1 MKLKSTLWALTFAY
15 AAVSCSD
22 DLEKGPNNNNGN
34 ELNGESAQIMVA
46 VNTSITTRA
55 TPTPGEEGDGDE
67 PGSLEESYVK
77 DVAVFLFRNYGGIDD
92 NENITATDCDFD
104 AQSKIKAAGWATN
117 ENGMQGGSTEHS
129 FYKEITVTSFNPSE
143 DFIDGG
149 AYGVIAV
156 TNLGETNYKKLLSAL
171 EIVENDE
178 GVSDVTG
185 DKLADHIYTGAIATD
200 KAFIMSTHK
209 MEVSGI
215 GKSVVT
221 PKYVTG
227 SDKAPS
233 VNVFVERLAA
243 KIRINEHDD
252 NNFVYKPTNNN
263 KDRVLLDKVAIVNQL
278 SSGSYL
284 IKRVTKEVEGGS
296 TAIPD
301 ATGDSYLGDELL
313 LNGTAA
319 TNFVIDP
326 WTRLKTKIST
336 DGDAVLGTSGSIV
349 LEYTNQYEGG
359 AGGQYMTNGTPLY
372 SASSG
377 DFTSPTTI
385 CYTMDN
391 TTRVDA
397 QQNGYSTGAI
407 FEATYLP
414 ATWVAASTT
423 ETTGVIKNQNTGA
436 IKSGTG
442 SETYTAKDFYLY
454 KNVVYKDK
462 DAVFAYALAQ
472 VIPDGET
479 TATYYTYKDFVSDSK
494 PIETTLPESFKISE
508 FKASLTAK
516 ATDPFGYIDYLN
528 SLDDDAT
535 GIMTFTAFLANKKD
549 PEDLVHYVGG
559 KCYYPYWIR
568 HANNGKDEVMGIME
582 FGIVR
587 NNIYDLKVT
596 QVKGYGDVV
605 LPNPDTPDE
614 KKDLKLDVVIYVKDW
629 TLRKNDNII
638 L

>member
-1 MKLKSTLWALTFAY
+1 MMNFKSTLWALAFAC

-22 DLEKGPNNNNGN
+22 DLENGPNNNNNEGN

-55 TPTPGEEGDGDE
+55 TPKPGEEGDGDE
-67 PGSLEESYVK
+67 PGSVGESYVK
-77 DVAVFLFRNYGGIDD
+77 DVAVFLFRNYDENND
-92 NENITATDCDFD
+92 NITETDYAFD
-104 AQSKIKAAGWATN
+104 AQSVIKAAGWATN
-117 ENGMQGGSTEHS
+117 DNGMQGGSTEHS

-156 TNLGETNYKKLLSAL
+156 TNLGQNKYSSLLTSL
-171 EIVENDE
+171 GITGTT
-178 GVSDVTG
+178 GVSTVKG
-185 DKLADHIYTGAIATD
+185 NKLADHIYTDAIATD
-200 KAFIMSTHK
+200 NEFIMSTHK

-243 KIRINEHDD
+243 KIRINEHND
-252 NNFVYKPTNNN
+252 NNFVYIPTNNTS
-263 KDRVLLDKVAIVNQL
+263 DRVLLDRVAIVNQL

-284 IKRVTKEVEGGS
+284 IKRVTAAVSDGN
-296 TAIPD
+296 TAIPAVTD
-301 ATGDSYLGDELL
+301 DIYLGDELL
-313 LNGTAA
+313 LNGDAA

-336 DGDAVLGTSGSIV
+336 GGDAVLETSGSIV
-349 LEYTNQYEGG
+349 LKYMNQYEGG
-359 AGGQYMTNGTPLY
+359 AGNKYTTNGKQLY
-372 SASSG
+372 SASS
-377 DFTSPTTI
+377 DFKSPTTI
-385 CYTMDN
+385 CYTMEN
-391 TTRVDA
+391 TTSVDA

-423 ETTGVIKNQNTGA
+423 ETTGVDEDANTGA
-436 IKSGTG
+436 ITSGG
-442 SETYTAKDFYLY
+442 ASETYTAKDFYLY
-454 KNVVYKDK
+454 KDVVYKDK

-472 VIPDGET
+472 VIPDGT
-479 TATYYTYKDFVSDSK
+479 TSAKYYTYKDFVS
-494 PIETTLPESFKISE
+494 ETGTTLSSTFELSV
-508 FKASLTAK
+508 FKASLTAN

-528 SLDDDAT
+528 SLSDGAT
-535 GIMTFTAFLANKKD
+535 GIMTFTAFLESSDTHKKD
-549 PEDLVHYVGG
+549 PEDLVFYDDG

-568 HANNGKDEVMGIME
+568 HANNDNEDVMGIME

-596 QVKGYGDVV
+596 QVKGYGDVE
-605 LPNPDTPDE
+605 LPDPDTLDE
-614 KKDLKLDVVIYVKDW
+614 KKDLKLNVVLYVKDW

>member
-1 MKLKSTLWALTFAY
+1 MSKMNFKSTLWALAFAC

-22 DLEKGPNNNNGN
+22 ELADGPNNNEGN

-55 TPTPGEEGDGDE
+55 KPGEEGDGDE
-67 PGSLEESYVK
+67 PGSLEESYVN
-77 DVAVFLFRNYGGIDD
+77 DVAVFLFRNYKDGKNDT
-92 NENITATDCDFD
+92 ENDFTFD
-104 AQSKIKAAGWATN
+104 AQSVIKAAGWATN

-156 TNLGETNYKKLLSAL
+156 TNLGQNNYKSLLTTL
-171 EIVENDE
+171 GIKGTTD
-178 GVSDVTG
+178 VSTVTG
-185 DKLADHIYTGAIATD
+185 DKLADHIYTGAIATN

-209 MEVSGI
+209 MKVEGI
-215 GKSVVT
+215 GESVVI

-243 KIRINEHDD
+243 KIRINEHED
-252 NNFVYKPTNNN
+252 NNFVYKPTNNVN
-263 KDRVLLDKVAIVNQL
+263 DRVLLDKVAIVNQL

-284 IKRVTKEVEGGS
+284 IKRVTKAVDGGS

-301 ATGDSYLGDELL
+301 NDPADGDIYLGDELL
-313 LNGTAA
+313 VDGTAA

-326 WTRLKTKIST
+326 WTRLKTKILT
-336 DGDAVLGTSGSIV
+336 GGDAVLGTSGSKV
-349 LEYTNQYEGG
+349 LKYTNQYKGG
-359 AGGQYMTNGTPLY
+359 AGNQYTTNGKQLY
-372 SASSG
+372 SASS
-377 DFTSPTTI
+377 DFKSPTTI
-385 CYTMDN
+385 CYTMEN
-391 TTRVDA
+391 TTGVDA

-423 ETTGVIKNQNTGA
+423 ETTGVDKDEDTKA

-442 SETYTAKDFYLY
+442 SETYEAKDFYLY
-454 KNVVYKDK
+454 KDVVYEDK

-472 VIPDGET
+472 VIPDGT
-479 TATYYTYKDFVSDSK
+479 TSAKYYTYKDFA
-494 PIETTLPESFKISE
+494 TALPESFKISE

-535 GIMTFTAFLANKKD
+535 DIMTFTAFLASEDMHKKD
-549 PEDLVHYVGG
+549 PEGLVHYVGG

-568 HANNGKDEVMGIME
+568 HANNGQDDVMGIME

-629 TLRKNDNII
+629 TLRKNDDII

>member
-1 MKLKSTLWALTFAY
+1 MSKMNFKSTLWALAFAC

-22 DLEKGPNNNNGN
+22 DLENGPNNNEGN

-55 TPTPGEEGDGDE
+55 KPGEEGDGDE
-67 PGSLEESYVK
+67 PGSLEESYVN
-77 DVAVFLFRNYGGIDD
+77 DVAVFLFRNYKDGKNDT
-92 NENITATDCDFD
+92 ENDFAFD
-104 AQSKIKAAGWATN
+104 AQSVIKAAGWATN

-156 TNLGETNYKKLLSAL
+156 TNLGQNNYKSLLTTL
-171 EIVENDE
+171 GIKGTT
-178 GVSDVTG
+178 GVSTVTG
-185 DKLADHIYTGAIATD
+185 DKLADHIYTGAIATK

-209 MEVSGI
+209 MKVEGI
-215 GKSVVT
+215 GESVVI

-243 KIRINEHDD
+243 KIRINEHED
-252 NNFVYKPTNNN
+252 NNFVYKPTNNVN
-263 KDRVLLDKVAIVNQL
+263 DRVLLDKVAIVNQL

-284 IKRVTKEVEGGS
+284 IKRVTKAVDGGS

-301 ATGDSYLGDELL
+301 NNPADGDIYLGDELL
-313 LNGTAA
+313 VDGTAA

-336 DGDAVLGTSGSIV
+336 GGDAVLGTSGSIA
-349 LEYTNQYEGG
+349 LKYTNQYNGG
-359 AGGQYMTNGTPLY
+359 AGNLYTTDGKQLY
-372 SASSG
+372 SASS
-377 DFTSPTTI
+377 DFKSPTTI
-385 CYTMDN
+385 CYTMEN
-391 TTRVDA
+391 TTGVDA

-423 ETTGVIKNQNTGA
+423 ETTGVDKDEDTKA

-442 SETYTAKDFYLY
+442 SETYDAKNFYLY
-454 KNVVYKDK
+454 KDVVYKDK

-472 VIPDGET
+472 VIPDGT
-479 TATYYTYKDFVSDSK
+479 TSAKYYTYKDFA
-494 PIETTLPESFKISE
+494 TALPESFKISE

-535 GIMTFTAFLANKKD
+535 DIMTFTAFLASEDKHKKD
-549 PEDLVHYVGG
+549 PEGLVHYVRG

-568 HANNGKDEVMGIME
+568 HANNAQDDVMGIME

-629 TLRKNDNII
+629 TLRKNDDII